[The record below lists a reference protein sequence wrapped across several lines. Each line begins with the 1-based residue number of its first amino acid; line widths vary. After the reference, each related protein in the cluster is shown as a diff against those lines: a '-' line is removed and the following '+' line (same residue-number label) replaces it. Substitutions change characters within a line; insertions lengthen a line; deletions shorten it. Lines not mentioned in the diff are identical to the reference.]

1 MDVSEV
7 KTWDAITF
15 DFKVNDQVRQKG
27 DTALLLFS
35 IAHLLCDISQSFSL
49 EVGDVVM
56 TGTPAGV
63 ASLASGDQL
72 TMTLHGQTQ
81 DFVWKTFVK

>member
-1 MDVSEV
+1 M
-7 KTWDAITF
+7 
-15 DFKVNDQVRQKG
+15 RQKG
-27 DTALLLFS
+27 DTALLFFS
-35 IAHLLCDISQSFSL
+35 IVYLFCDISQAFSL

-63 ASLASGDQL
+63 AALASGDQL